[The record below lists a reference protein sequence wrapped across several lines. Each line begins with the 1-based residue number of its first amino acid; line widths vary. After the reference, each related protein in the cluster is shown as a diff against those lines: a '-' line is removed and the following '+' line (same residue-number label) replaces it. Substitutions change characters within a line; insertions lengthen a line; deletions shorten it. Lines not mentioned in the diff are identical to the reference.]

1 MLETE
6 RTLIAPIG
14 LEDAPFVV
22 ALVNSP
28 DWLRYIGD
36 RGVSDSEDARRYLKD
51 GFLESSRVHGFGYYV
66 IRRAIDGIPM
76 GICGFLK
83 KPTLEYPDLGFAL
96 LPEYYGQGFAF
107 EACRAVLDHGIRAFD
122 FRVLDAVTVTDNVSS
137 IRLLEK
143 LEFERHGT
151 TMDGPSELQLAHYRW
166 KRPE

>member
-36 RGVSDSEDARRYLKD
+36 RRVSDTEDARRYLED
-51 GFLESSRVHGFGYYV
+51 GFLESARVNGFGYYV
-66 IRRAIDGIPM
+66 IRRAIDGVPM
-76 GICGFLK
+76 GICGFLN

-122 FRVLDAVTVTDNVSS
+122 FRVLDAVTVTDNVPSM
-137 IRLLEK
+137 RLLEK
-143 LEFERHGT
+143 LEFQRLGIMT
-151 TMDGPSELQLAHYRW
+151 DGASELQLARYQW
-166 KRPE
+166 KRA